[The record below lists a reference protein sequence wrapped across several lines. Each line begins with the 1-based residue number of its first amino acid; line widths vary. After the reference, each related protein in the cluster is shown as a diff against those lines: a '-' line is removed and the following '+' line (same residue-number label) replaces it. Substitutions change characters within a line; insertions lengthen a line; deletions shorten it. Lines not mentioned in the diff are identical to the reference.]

1 MSKITI
7 VTAFFDIGRGDWTP
21 DNGLPHYL
29 QRTNATYMERFS
41 RMAKLDND
49 MIIYTSEDLAQEI
62 STYRE
67 GKPNTKI
74 VIVDIKEQFKD
85 LRERISAIQ
94 NNDEYKRLI
103 NTNQIKN
110 PEYWNADYVLVNFL
124 KSHFATHAI
133 KNDLVDSEL
142 VAWMDFGYCRDD
154 NTTNGLLEW
163 KYNFDQT
170 KIHVF
175 SIKYWID
182 GTYISDVIAN
192 NDVHITGPHIIAS
205 KEMWPKLEHMMNTH
219 MEFLVNNNLVDDD
232 QTLLLMCVLSNPDRF
247 SVHVIQ
253 QDDWF
258 VMFKDYNDIT
268 A

>member
-62 STYRE
+62 AAYRE

-74 VIVDIKEQFKD
+74 VIVDITAQFKD

-94 NNDEYKRLI
+94 NSDEYKRLI
-103 NTNQIKN
+103 NPNQIKN

-142 VAWMDFGYCRDD
+142 VAWMDFGYCRGSD
-154 NTTNGLLEW
+154 TTNFASSWE
-163 KYNFDQT
+163 YEFDT
-170 KIHVF
+170 KKIHVF
-175 SIKYWID
+175 SIKCWID
-182 GTYISDVIAN
+182 GTYVSDVIAN

-205 KEMWPKLEHMMNTH
+205 TEMWPKLEHMMNTH
-219 MEFLVNNNLVDDD
+219 MEFLINHNLVDDD
-232 QTLLLMCVLSNPDRF
+232 QTLLLMCTLSNPSIFDIHPINF
-247 SVHVIQ
+247 N
-253 QDDWF
+253 DWF
-258 VMFKDYNDIT
+258 IIFKDYNDIT
-268 A
+268 S